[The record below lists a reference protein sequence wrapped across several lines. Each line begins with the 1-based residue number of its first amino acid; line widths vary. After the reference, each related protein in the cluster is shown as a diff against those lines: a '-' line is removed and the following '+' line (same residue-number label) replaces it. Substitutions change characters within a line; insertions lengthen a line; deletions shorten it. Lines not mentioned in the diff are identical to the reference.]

1 MTNDDTF
8 RLSRR
13 KVLAGLGTIGIASAG
28 AGVGTTAY
36 FSDEETFENN
46 VLTAGSLDLFVD
58 YYSYVDQGSRGMIAR
73 SGTAD
78 GEPAVR
84 AELDDVKPG
93 DDGLLGFC
101 FRVED
106 NPAYLWMCGEL
117 TANDDNGATEAEQ
130 NHSADTT
137 FGEGEGDLA
146 DAIDVVVSYC
156 DVPEEVAGADDFAP
170 TAELWR
176 GSFADFLAEI
186 ETGIPLDGMGTAGVA
201 TPGEQACFAGT
212 RDVEADN
219 PCLCIDWEVP
229 TEVGNEIQ
237 TDSLAFDL
245 QFYAEQCRHNDG
257 TNNPCVDVTTTTGE
271 GWPFTEGK
279 WSPQAIAGSVGN
291 DELRFESP
299 DGVVSTDLGTSLPYA
314 NPSEW
319 FYNTAYPF
327 TLTYD
332 GAGSGTFSVE
342 HGEGTA
348 SLTQTVPGA
357 AGRVGL
363 VAKSH
368 ANFDFEIEGVTIDDG
383 SYTGPSGVQASGD
396 GAKSHLQMDGATLS
410 DGFTL
415 TGQFTFRDD
424 ARSSSDRVEQVGNYG
439 MNVLVEY

>member
-36 FSDEETFENN
+36 FSDEETFEDN

-58 YYSYVDQGSRGMIAR
+58 YYSYVDQGSRGMIMR

-117 TANDDNGATEAEQ
+117 TANDDNGATEAEE

-156 DVPEEVAGADDFAP
+156 DVLEEAAGPDDFTP
-170 TAELWR
+170 TAEVWR
-176 GSFADFLAEI
+176 GSFADFVAEI
-186 ETGIPLDGMGTAGVA
+186 ETGIPLDGSGTEGVQ

-219 PCLCIDWEVP
+219 PCLCIDWEIP

-257 TNNPCVDVTTTTGE
+257 TDNPCVAVEQVAGDGWGKLEVDDFGGSDMQAKVRSPNSGHEVFVGSSFNSASTVSSGE
-271 GWPFTEGK
+271 AT
-279 WSPQAIAGSVGN
+279 V
-291 DELRFESP
+291 P
-299 DGVVSTDLGTSLPYA
+299 DGSFV
-314 NPSEW
+314 
-319 FYNTAYPF
+319 PF
-327 TLTYD
+327 TLEYD
-332 GAGSGTFSVE
+332 GAGSLTWSYDS
-342 HGEGTA
+342 A
-348 SLTQTVPGA
+348 TQTYDAGDLGVPQDKIEITVRADTDGA
-357 AGRVGL
+357 LAEVRDAVLTTGSVVEPIADVTADPSGKQYAGL
-363 VAKSH
+363 V
-368 ANFDFEIEGVTIDDG
+368 GVPDM
-383 SYTGPSGVQASGD
+383 A
-396 GAKSHLQMDGATLS
+396 

-415 TGQFTFRDD
+415 TGEVSLDYDPSVT
-424 ARSSSDRVEQVGNYG
+424 SE
-439 MNVLVEY
+439 LVAMYVHVDTSA